1 MKISVRNIVSNLS
14 IILVLLFLHSCGKS
28 STVSSGGEEVMM
40 KYAELLTL
48 KDFDGYTV
56 AEIRNPWDSTKLLQ
70 KYVLLEGDGEVPAGF
85 SPEQIIRVPLDKSVV
100 YSAVHNSLIEELGA
114 GNAISGICD
123 VEYIFEPSLKERIKK
138 GEIADCGN
146 NVSPNVE
153 EIIRLSPGAI
163 LLSPYENTN
172 GHGKL
177 SNAGIPIVEC
187 ADYMENSPLARA
199 EWMKFYGRLYGRK
212 EKADSLFNETEKQ
225 YLQLKQ
231 LVSESSNR
239 PKVLFDRIYGQSWSQ
254 PAGKSTIGIMLEDS
268 GASNPFGDKKVLGSL
283 QLSPEKVLYKAQ
295 DCDIWL
301 IRYTDAPLTLKSLGE
316 DKEIYTKFKAYNEG
330 NVYGSD
336 ASKSRIFED
345 VAFHPQ
351 WLLADMISLFHP
363 EVELGEKKKT
373 YFEKLE
379 P

>member
-1 MKISVRNIVSNLS
+1 MQVSIRNIVSSLS
-14 IILVLLFLHSCGKS
+14 IITVLLFLQGCGKS
-28 STVSSGGEEVMM
+28 STASSGGEEVKL
-40 KYAELLTL
+40 KYSQLLKL
-48 KDFDGYTV
+48 RDFDGYSV
-56 AEIRNPWDSTKLLQ
+56 AEIQNPWDSTKLLQ
-70 KYVLLEGDGEVPAGF
+70 RYALVERQGDVPEGF
-85 SPEQIIRVPLDKSVV
+85 SPEQVIRVPLDKSVV

-114 GNAISGICD
+114 GQAITGICD
-123 VEYIFEPSLKERIKK
+123 VEYIFEPSLKERIEK
-138 GEIADCGN
+138 GDIADCGN
-146 NVSPNVE
+146 NMSPNVE

-163 LLSPYENTN
+163 LLSPYENSN

-199 EWMKFYGRLYGRK
+199 EWMKFYGILYGKR
-212 EKADSLFNETEKQ
+212 EKADSMFNETERQ
-225 YLQLKQ
+225 YLQLKN
-231 LVSESSNR
+231 LVTSTDRR
-239 PKVLFDRIYGQSWSQ
+239 PRVMFDRIYGQSWSQ
-254 PAGKSTIGIMLEDS
+254 PGGKSTMGMMIEDS

-283 QLSPEKVLYKAQ
+283 QLSPEKVLYQAQ

-301 IRYTDAPLTLKSLGE
+301 IRFTDAPLTMTSLGK
-316 DKEIYTKFKAYNEG
+316 DKDIYTKFKAYKEG
-330 NVYGSD
+330 NVYGSE

-351 WLLADMISLFHP
+351 WLLADLISLFHP
-363 EVELGEKKKT
+363 EIEIREKKKS

>member
-28 STVSSGGEEVMM
+28 STVSSGGEEVRM

-70 KYVLLEGDGEVPAGF
+70 KYVLLGGEGEVPAGF

-212 EKADSLFNETEKQ
+212 EKADSLFKETEKQ

-363 EVELGEKKKT
+363 EVDLGVKKKT